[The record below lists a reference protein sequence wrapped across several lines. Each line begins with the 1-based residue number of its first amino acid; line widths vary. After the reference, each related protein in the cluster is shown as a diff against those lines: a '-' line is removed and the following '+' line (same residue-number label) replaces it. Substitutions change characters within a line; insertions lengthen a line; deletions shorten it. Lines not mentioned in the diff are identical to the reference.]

1 MSEIKQK
8 TILVIEDEKYLREM
22 IALKLKE
29 SGYNVLPV
37 ESADKALEILK
48 IEKPDL
54 IWTDLL
60 LPGLGGMEFIEK
72 IKNDEITKNIP
83 VIMVSVSGGPD
94 TIERAFA
101 VGVKDYIV
109 KSQLTLDRIINKI
122 ELFLK

>member
-1 MSEIKQK
+1 MNEVKQK

-22 IALKLKE
+22 ITLKLKE
-29 SGYNVLPV
+29 SDYKVLPA

-48 IEKPDL
+48 TEKPDL

-60 LPGLGGMEFIEK
+60 LPGMGGMEFIEK
-72 IKNDEITKNIP
+72 IKSDEATKNIP
-83 VIMVSVSGGPD
+83 AIMVSVSGGPD
-94 TIERAFA
+94 TIEKAFA